1 MEQVSVMP
9 THWRGIKTIE
19 QAKQLVDFGVILTW
33 KDMKTLTKVF
43 TDAQQQDLMRH
54 MAVRLGERTADRL
67 SEEIL
72 IETLLIWMANG
83 ASEHVLQ
90 AFLEELLLQSNNF
103 EACSTLVDVAITA
116 EIADLG
122 HQEELFAMAV
132 ALICELGLAIHGIK
146 QRYPQEF
153 LSSDKLLGNIA
164 TYLLSV
170 SNSSN
175 NCIRL
180 SLVHY
185 FGVMEQG
192 SVNKSGF
199 NRIMSRFG
207 HTVLEHLFTLL
218 FNKKTEAVS
227 LQYLLENIP
236 FVLEADNHSQKIL
249 HETFKFYM
257 LKKPERFALFVQTFS
272 KHLQSLPKPQWQ
284 LSSRVFMQH
293 LAVLLKVA
301 SEVNHKELGRELM
314 CGIAVFEDS
323 ADRRDIVQA
332 ILADSTIRT
341 TFHDFIRKSVQTTH
355 TTPSNV
361 SSFEEASFRSSKR
374 GRKPSFAKAGALKTM
389 EQVNFLG
396 NQQIAKAS

>member
-1 MEQVSVMP
+1 MEQLSGMP

-54 MAVRLGERTADRL
+54 IAIRLGERTADRL

-72 IETLLIWMANG
+72 IESLLVWMANIS
-83 ASEHVLQ
+83 SESVMQ
-90 AFLEELLLQSNNF
+90 AFLEELLLQPNNF
-103 EACSTLVDVAITA
+103 EACSTLVEVAITA
-116 EIADLG
+116 EVADLG
-122 HQEELFAMAV
+122 HQEDIFAMAV
-132 ALICELGLAIHGIK
+132 ALICELGLAIHSVK

-153 LSSDKLLGNIA
+153 PSSDKLLANIA

-192 SVNKSGF
+192 AANKNGF

-218 FNKKTEAVS
+218 FNKKTEAVA

-236 FVLEADNHSQKIL
+236 YVLGADNHSQKIM

-272 KHLQSLPKPQWQ
+272 KYLQSLPKSQWQ

-293 LAVLLKVA
+293 LAILLKVA

-314 CGIAVFEDS
+314 CAIAIFDDS
-323 ADRRDIVQA
+323 TDRRTVVQA
-332 ILADSTIRT
+332 ILGDSGIRVS
-341 TFHDFIRKSVQTTH
+341 FHDFIKKLVNA
-355 TTPSNV
+355 TPAATSNV

-374 GRKPSFAKAGALKTM
+374 GRKPSFAKAGALKTI